1 MNPLK
6 RAVTNWPPIIWPLM
20 TFGSL
25 LILVGSSGRVDPP
38 LVVAGAVLALVVCA
52 VSLYLALKGWPERPR
67 PAIVVW
73 AIAGVVVFY
82 VLVGLAAAAAGLEY
96 GLVGVAAGVIPLSAV
111 ALLLATM
118 RSRTAESGGRLRDDS
133 GDPDHDRAPGLGMDD
148 QTPLGDTP
156 DHSDSFDQ
164 PDVTPSGRWEHP
176 AANRPGTRARSSR
189 R

>member
-1 MNPLK
+1 VAADHLAADDVREPAHL
-6 RAVTNWPPIIWPLM
+6 
-20 TFGSL
+20 
-25 LILVGSSGRVDPP
+25 GRQLGRPDPP
-38 LVVAGAVLALVVCA
+38 LMVAGGALALVVCG
-52 VSLYLALKGWPERPR
+52 VSLYLALEHWPDRPR

-82 VLVGLAAAAAGLEY
+82 VLVGLAASAAGVEY

-118 RSRTAESGGRLRDDS
+118 RSRTAESVGRLRDDS
-133 GDPDHDRAPGLGMDD
+133 GDPDADPAPGLGMDD

-156 DHSDSFDQ
+156 DHPDSFDE

-176 AANRPGTRARSSR
+176 AANRPGTQAHRSR